1 MLETLKLLIAAVPA
15 LVRLLSE
22 LAGWLKV
29 TFGDDPVKVIQE
41 YTETIERLKNAKTP
55 AEKSEAAARL
65 SAILRRL

>member
-41 YTETIERLKNAKTP
+41 
-55 AEKSEAAARL
+55 
-65 SAILRRL
+65 